1 MGVKTGNNGESPG
14 QSTPPANPVMGDAL
28 RSAGATPEKFSGSSD
43 QSNAEPSQ
51 DPPSAPEP
59 TPTPSVTPAAP
70 AAIRTTSFQEPSTMS
85 QNASAPSATNINS
98 FLSRPVAR
106 RSAGEKVREFA
117 KKFEDLANIQVSNED
132 IRKALQFNILDAGND
147 QVLMSSVLVTLFLT
161 HKGITHAGVFEL
173 IIEDEAQ
180 RLTDLTLPTP
190 QGPVT
195 IRRTTS
201 DVADRELWDKAK
213 EKIAGL
219 TNVLPENI
227 HFAGSDVIPGEAVAT
242 DETLIHATLYTSTQA
257 CLAVLQDEVVGAP
270 GYITIPAL
278 VEGSNLQVGIGYAD
292 GNTVTST
299 GLPVRS
305 TLSIALTATEKTQ
318 PGVNQ
323 TTSLHRKKVELT
335 RVDGYVD
342 MVYRAPPAPA
352 YGQPPKTQALY
363 ARYVMTRL
371 DTQFDAITL
380 EGMLLGLASSFT
392 AGYDWTWAGAFLP
405 RYASSAIRS
414 GSKKT
419 TELRDL
425 GAVGLLVPLD
435 EKGAAR
441 HTLIS
446 TKTEDKD
453 LAALVTHAFN
463 PEMLYTLHVTETG
476 DLSWVQ
482 EVFVAAARGHQGAI
496 DKIVRSADTLT
507 GGQFSQRWQALRQQ
521 NNAPATICFDDKIR
535 LPIGYYTDANDG
547 TKHDIREIDLLAIL
561 NAFGDKDFTV
571 VQRFQNAMDNLSMAP
586 EKRTEELYKI
596 LDEVF
601 GVGRYVVTDHATP
614 ITFAAIFL
622 QALNEACVAA
632 GADIR
637 PMNRQLDFSGGT
649 GRVAYGHLDQAILR
663 PEATAA
669 LFSNGPIGATGR
681 SYTSNVYTRM
691 Y

>member
-1 MGVKTGNNGESPG
+1 MGVKTGNDENGG
-14 QSTPPANPVMGDAL
+14 RQSTPPANPVMGDAL
-28 RSAGATPEKFSGSSD
+28 RQAGVSPEKFSGD
-43 QSNAEPSQ
+43 NPEPDVEQ
-51 DPPSAPEP
+51 PPTPPSAPEP
-59 TPTPSVTPAAP
+59 QMATPVAP
-70 AAIRTTSFQEPSTMS
+70 AANRTTSFQETRTMS
-85 QNASAPSATNINS
+85 QNTSAPNATSINN

-117 KKFEDLANIQVSNED
+117 KKLEELADVQVQNPD
-132 IRKALQFNILDAGND
+132 VRKALQFNILDAGND
-147 QVLMSSVLVTLFLT
+147 QVLMSTVLVTLFLT

-173 IIEDEAQ
+173 IIEDGAQ
-180 RLTDLTLPTP
+180 RLSDLSLPSP
-190 QGPVT
+190 QGT
-195 IRRTTS
+195 INIRRTTA

-213 EKIAGL
+213 ASIHAKS
-219 TNVLPENI
+219 NVELANI
-227 HFAGSDVIPGEAVAT
+227 HFAGSDVIPDDAVAT
-242 DETLIHATLYTSTQA
+242 DEVLLHSVLYTTTQA
-257 CLAVLQDEVVGAP
+257 AITVLQDEVVGAP
-270 GYITIPAL
+270 GFIEIPAL
-278 VEGSNLQVGIGYAD
+278 VESSALQVSVGYAD
-292 GNTVTST
+292 GNAVTST

-305 TLSIALTATEKTQ
+305 TLSIALTATDKSQ
-318 PGVNQ
+318 PVAGQ

-342 MVYRAPPAPA
+342 FIYRAPPAPA
-352 YGQPPKTQALY
+352 YGQPQKTQALY
-363 ARYVMTRL
+363 PRYVMTRL

-380 EGMLLGLASSFT
+380 EGMLLGLASAFT
-392 AGYDWTWAGAFLP
+392 AGYEWTWAGAFLP

-414 GSKKT
+414 GAKKT

-441 HTLIS
+441 HSLIS

-453 LAALVTHAFN
+453 LAALVNYAFN

-496 DKIVRSADTLT
+496 EKIVRSADTLT
-507 GGQFSQRWQALRQQ
+507 GGAFSQRWQALRQQ
-521 NNAPATICFDDKIR
+521 SGAPAVICFDDKIR
-535 LPIGYYTDANDG
+535 LPIGHYTDANDG

-561 NAFGDKDFTV
+561 NAFGEKDFTV
-571 VQRFQNAMDNLSMAP
+571 VQRFQNAMDNLQMLP
-586 EKRTEELYKI
+586 ERRTEEIYKI

-601 GVGRYVVTDHATP
+601 GVGRYVITDHATP

-649 GRVAYGHLDQAILR
+649 GRVAYGHLDQAIIG
-663 PEATAA
+663 PQATAA
-669 LFSNGPIGATGR
+669 MFNTGGGAATGR
-681 SYTSNVYTRM
+681 AYTSNVYTRV